1 MDQENVTE
9 MNATENKISPLLNKH
24 REFISAV
31 DAAATNAD
39 ATVLL
44 TVYYPEE
51 KQAAIEY
58 LGTPDA
64 VVEAGLRAILTS
76 K

>member
-9 MNATENKISPLLNKH
+9 ATENEINPLLKKH
-24 REFISAV
+24 QDFISAV
-31 DAAATNAD
+31 DAAATNAG

-44 TVYYPEE
+44 IVYYPEE

-58 LGTPDA
+58 LGNPDA
-64 VVEAGLRAILTS
+64 VVEAGLRAILT
-76 K
+76 KN